1 MSKQRPRGSR
11 LRAIDPYFSA
21 VLLWLLGTGIGS
33 LPAAAATAQEGP
45 FTPSAELDLAAL
57 IQVVR
62 DRSPLLQ
69 QDHLAVE
76 VSRAEARQSRLI
88 DNPVL
93 DAAVGT
99 IPIGA
104 PNPPD
109 LPQPLK
115 NIPNYSIGLSL
126 HPDLARR
133 GPRIE
138 RADHAVA
145 VAEAQRQ
152 YSLRSRALLL
162 LRTLGDLATATL
174 RLAADQR
181 LTVQARAALT
191 LARDRVRTGFGPPLD
206 GDRAEIEV
214 LRLEQQVAADQGE
227 ILAAQAACA
236 EQVGI
241 HCEPFPGDGE
251 ARRFLASWLARADE
265 HAVPIEQRPDLV
277 MLAEQG
283 ATALAEYRLAHAQ
296 LVPDPTV
303 RFGYVY
309 DSFVV
314 SGNQRHSLG
323 VALSFPLPLFD
334 HGQAGVMAAQ
344 ARVRRSREQYLLT
357 ITAAQARS
365 ASLRRALAAQRQRL
379 ATLQEQVVPRGQAI
393 LRDVRRAF
401 EARVVP
407 LTDLNQAQRAL
418 DELLLQ
424 EACTLADIFRI
435 SVDLIEQGA
444 PNE

>member
-1 MSKQRPRGSR
+1 M
-11 LRAIDPYFSA
+11 RAADPPSCTVF
-21 VLLWLLGTGIGS
+21 LFCLGIYIGS
-33 LPAAAATAQEGP
+33 APAAAATSQEGP
-45 FTPSAELDLAAL
+45 FIPSAELDLSAL
-57 IQVVR
+57 IQAVR

-76 VSRAEARQSRLI
+76 VSRAEARQSRLL
-88 DNPVL
+88 DNPLL

-99 IPIGA
+99 IPIGE

-115 NIPNYSIGLSL
+115 NIPNYSIGVSL

-145 VAEAQRQ
+145 VTEAQRL

-181 LTVQARAALT
+181 LTVQARASLT

-236 EQVGI
+236 EHVGI
-241 HCEPFPGDGE
+241 HCEPFPSDGE
-251 ARRFLASWLARADE
+251 ARRFLAAWLARADE
-265 HAVPIEQRPDLV
+265 FQGPIAQRPDLI
-277 MLAEQG
+277 MLAEQHR
-283 ATALAEYRLAHAQ
+283 AALAEERLARAQ
-296 LVPDPTV
+296 SIPDPTV
-303 RFGYVY
+303 RVGYVY

-323 VALSFPLPLFD
+323 VALSFPLPLID
-334 HGQAGVMAAQ
+334 RGQAGVLSAQ
-344 ARVRRSREQYLLT
+344 SRALRSMEQHRLT
-357 ITAAQARS
+357 MTAALARS

-401 EARVVP
+401 EARAVP

-424 EACTLADIFRI
+424 EASTLADIFRL
-435 SVDLIEQGA
+435 SVDLVEQGA
-444 PNE
+444 GNE